1 MAANIPDAQS
11 SFDLSEY
18 RQIELERKTVRAVP
32 WHYAREQFEIAQHR
46 GELAMLDRV
55 ISAGVFSK
63 ETEDQEP
70 VKCAFEDPLL
80 NGAVDC

>member
-1 MAANIPDAQS
+1 
-11 SFDLSEY
+11 
-18 RQIELERKTVRAVP
+18 
-32 WHYAREQFEIAQHR
+32 
-46 GELAMLDRV
+46 
-55 ISAGVFSK
+55 VFSK